1 MKGIGTDLDIGSFV
15 LVGTANLELLHD
27 EVLQSAVGGLWF
39 ITLLREVVEDLLFGC
54 VVLISVI
61 VSTLLSNSD
70 ETLAELVVVSD
81 EEVEHESDLVV
92 G

>member
-1 MKGIGTDLDIGSFV
+1 MKGIGTNLDIGSFV

-27 EVLQSAVGGLWF
+27 EVLQSAVGGLGF

-54 VVLISVI
+54 VVLISI
-61 VSTLLSNSD
+61 YVSTLLSNSD